1 MSKKNPSPNTAE
13 KAKLSKSEAKERLL
27 RLQRYIGLAL
37 FVSAF
42 FGIYLLATD
51 KSLWLQAISHAYGL
65 VAICIIDLALGIGNL
80 LSERRLI
87 IPSLGWAALT
97 FILQVGDIGTAY
109 QYHLTVSAFAVYL
122 FGLWAFD
129 GILLIQIVI
138 IFIAYYTRSYVKM
151 LARKKAQSY
160 FEMGLRNS
168 RRDFLQIGGTIG
180 ALLVIAAA
188 LGIWSALSPPRT
200 SLPPPQSGNSTGNL
214 TTSDL
219 PSGAVAN
226 VSNLQ
231 IGVPVYFDYPS
242 PGYTNALIKKA
253 DGSVSAL
260 SVLCTHVC
268 CQCQYDTSNQEY
280 YCPCHGS
287 IFDKNGNVVQ
297 GPASSKLPSIEL
309 RVDANGYVY
318 PTKIVGS
325 GPCVQSS

>member
-1 MSKKNPSPNTAE
+1 MSKKHPSPNTAE
-13 KAKLSKSEAKERLL
+13 KGKLSKSEAKERLS
-27 RLQRYIGLAL
+27 RFQTYIGIAF

-51 KSLWLQAISHAYGL
+51 KSLWLQAVSHAYGL
-65 VAICIIDLALGIGNL
+65 VAICIIDLVLGIGNL

-87 IPSLGWAALT
+87 LPSLGWAILT

-109 QYHLTVSAFAVYL
+109 QYHLTVPSFAAYL

-151 LARKKAQSY
+151 LAKKRAQSY

-180 ALLVIAAA
+180 ALFVIAAA
-188 LGIWSALSPPRT
+188 LGIWSALSPPKT
-200 SLPPPQSGNSTGNL
+200 STFSPSSGNSSGAV
-214 TTSDL
+214 TTSNL
-219 PSGAVAN
+219 PLGAVAN

-231 IGVPVYFDYPS
+231 VGVPVYFDYPS

-253 DGSVSAL
+253 DGSVNAL

-268 CQCQYDTSNQEY
+268 CQCQYDTSSQEY
-280 YCPCHGS
+280 YFPCHGS

-297 GPASSKLPSIEL
+297 GPANSKLPTIEL
-309 RVDANGYVY
+309 KVDANGNVF
-318 PTKIVGS
+318 PTRVVGS